1 MSKTGAAFS
10 VRFLRNG
17 DQVVIVRNII
27 NQKGSGLAL
36 FQVVEPNT
44 GVVTPNWDAT
54 DKTGEELN
62 AVLDAQPIIQLGVR
76 SAYQYPAE
84 ITGVT
89 WSYNNHALKFTLAGP
104 EWVTAAADA
113 ENLDAQKFQ
122 ARIDGTNYQ
131 LKIVGN
137 LASKENVANRQITYD
152 VNYACNGMTDM
163 VKGSVDVLIQAAGS
177 DSHLLQI
184 KTNRVELD
192 AENTEALLEAVCMYG
207 TKNVTIGSNGYTI
220 KWYKDGDEI
229 SEATERTLTVTRKD
243 VTGGSLFIAKLF
255 LNGSAVAQDSQRIN
269 DVADEYQIMAT
280 PTVAGANWLGVNH
293 NATYNLSVRC
303 NKEPYAG
310 SVKYEWTVYNAM
322 GEPQLPN
329 PGSPVTG
336 TGSLVTV
343 IPDYAIVRTDNT
355 SYYADCDVQVT
366 ATFDNI

>member
-1 MSKTGAAFS
+1 MSTTGAAFS

-27 NQKGSGLAL
+27 NHKGSGRAL
-36 FQVVEPNT
+36 YQVVDPTT

-62 AVLDAQPIIQLGVR
+62 AVLDAQPIIRLGVR

-84 ITGVT
+84 IKSVT
-89 WSYNNHALKFTLAGP
+89 WYYNKALKFNLNG
-104 EWVTAAADA
+104 EVWVTAEADA

-122 ARIDGTNYQ
+122 ARIKDKNYE

-137 LASKENVANRQITYD
+137 LASKENVANQQITYD
-152 VNYACNGMTDM
+152 VTYACNGMTDT

-177 DSHLLQI
+177 NSHMLQI
-184 KTNRVELD
+184 SATSVELD
-192 AENTEALLEAVCMYG
+192 DKTPSTTLTAVGMYG
-207 TKNVTIGSNGYTI
+207 TEYVKIGQDSDYTI
-220 KWYKDGDEI
+220 KWYRDGE
-229 SEATERTLTVTRKD
+229 ELKGKTGLTLTVNRNM

-269 DVADEYQIMAT
+269 DIADEYQIMAT

-293 NATYNLSVRC
+293 NATYNLSILK
-303 NKEPYAG
+303 NGKDYAG
-310 SVKYEWTVYNAM
+310 GNVTYKWDVYDAM
-322 GEPQLPN
+322 GDKKPLGQQEP
-329 PGSPVTG
+329 TG

-343 IPDYAIVRTDNT
+343 LYEYASVGTGADA
-355 SYYADCDVQVT
+355 YFADCDVQVT
-366 ATFDNI
+366 AEIQ

>member
-27 NQKGSGLAL
+27 NRKGSGLAL

-54 DKTGEELN
+54 TLPEGAEKE

-84 ITGVT
+84 IKSVT
-89 WSYNNHALKFTLAGP
+89 WRYGNTDLTFSLNGE
-104 EWVTAAADA
+104 EWVNA
-113 ENLDAQKFQ
+113 ENSPIQPFQ
-122 ARIDGTNYQ
+122 ARIKDKKYE

-152 VNYACNGMTDM
+152 VKYACNGMEDT
-163 VKGSVDVLIQAAGS
+163 VQGSVDVLIQAAGS

-184 KTNRVELD
+184 TATRVELD
-192 AENTEALLEAVCMYG
+192 AENPSAELTAVGMYG
-207 TKNVTIGSNGYTI
+207 TDPVRIGYDGYSI
-220 KWYKDGDEI
+220 KWYQDGE
-229 SEATERTLTVTRKD
+229 EMKEQPGAKLTVDRAM
-243 VTGGSLFIAKLF
+243 VTGGSIFVAKLF
-255 LNGSAVAQDSQRIN
+255 LGESAVAQDSQRIN
-269 DVADEYQIMAT
+269 DIADEYQIMAT

-293 NATYNLSVRC
+293 NATYNLSILK
-303 NKEPYAG
+303 NGKDYAG
-310 SVKYEWTVYNAM
+310 GSVTYKWDVYDAM
-322 GEPQLPN
+322 GNKKPLNQQEP
-329 PGSPVTG
+329 TG

-343 IPDYAIVRTDNT
+343 TSDYAAVGTGADA
-355 SYYADCDVQVT
+355 YYADCDVQVT
-366 ATFDNI
+366 AEIL

>member
-27 NQKGSGLAL
+27 NHKGSGLAL
-36 FQVVEPNT
+36 FQVVEPTT

-54 DKTGEELN
+54 DKTGEELT

-84 ITGVT
+84 IKSVT
-89 WSYNNHALKFTLAGP
+89 WYYNKALKFTLNGP

-113 ENLDAQKFQ
+113 DNPDAQKFQ
-122 ARIDGTNYQ
+122 ARIDGNNFQ

-152 VNYACNGMTDM
+152 VTYACNGMTDK
-163 VKGSVDVLIQAAGS
+163 VQGSVDVLIQAAGS
-177 DSHLLQI
+177 NSHMLQI
-184 KTNRVELD
+184 SATSVELD
-192 AENTEALLEAVCMYG
+192 DKTPSTTLTAVGMYG
-207 TKNVTIGSNGYTI
+207 TEYVTIGSDVSNGYTI
-220 KWYKDGDEI
+220 KWYQDGVEMNGQTA
-229 SEATERTLTVTRKD
+229 ATLEVNRNM

-269 DVADEYQIMAT
+269 DVKDVYQIAAR
-280 PTVAGANWLGVNH
+280 PTEAGANWLGVNH
-293 NATYNLSVRC
+293 NATYNLSLL
-303 NKEPYAG
+303 KDGKDYAAG
-310 SVKYEWTVYNAM
+310 GVTYEWTVYNAM
-322 GEPQLPN
+322 GEPQH
-329 PGSPVTG
+329 TG

-343 IPDYAIVRTDNT
+343 EPRYAVVGTGADA
-355 SYYADCDVQVT
+355 YYADCDVQVT
-366 ATFDNI
+366 AEFKET

>member
-36 FQVVEPNT
+36 FQVVNPDT
-44 GVVTPNWDAT
+44 GAVTPNWDAT
-54 DKTGEELN
+54 GKEGAELT

-84 ITGVT
+84 IKSVT
-89 WSYNNHALKFTLAGP
+89 WYYNKALKFNLNGA
-104 EWVTAAADA
+104 EWVTAEADA
-113 ENLDAQKFQ
+113 DNLDAQKFQ
-122 ARIDGTNYQ
+122 ARIDGANYQ

-152 VNYACNGMTDM
+152 VTYACNGMTDM

-177 DSHLLQI
+177 NSHMLQI
-184 KTNRVELD
+184 SATSVELD
-192 AENTEALLEAVCMYG
+192 DKTPSTTLTAVGMYG
-207 TKNVTIGSNGYTI
+207 TEYVKIGQGGDYTI
-220 KWYKDGDEI
+220 KWYQDGVEMNGQTA
-229 SEATERTLTVTRKD
+229 SELKVTRDD

-255 LNGSAVAQDSQRIN
+255 LKDSAVAQDSQRIN
-269 DVADEYQIMAT
+269 DIADEYQIMAT

-293 NATYNLSVRC
+293 NATYNLSVLK
-303 NKEPYAG
+303 NGKDYAG
-310 SVKYEWTVYNAM
+310 GNVTYKWDVYDAM
-322 GEPQLPN
+322 GNKKPLNQQEP
-329 PGSPVTG
+329 TG

-343 IPDYAIVRTDNT
+343 LSDYAKVGTGADA
-355 SYYADCDVQVT
+355 YYADCDVQVT
-366 ATFDNI
+366 AEIQ